1 MQSNDKFTKAISGH
15 LTEDIPIILSAAI
28 LMAALSQ
35 VTVPLLPVP
44 VTGQTLGVLLIGIM
58 LGRRRAVAAMLTYLG
73 MGMIGLPVFAG
84 ATTGLAVF
92 VGPTGGYLLGF
103 VPAVWV
109 MGFLGEKGCYRK
121 MYTALAALITGHA
134 VIFALGLLWLVHFTG
149 WSHVFAAG
157 LIPFLPGAAVKTLI
171 TLTLLP
177 LIRTQG

>member
-103 VPAVWV
+103 V
-109 MGFLGEKGCYRK
+109 
-121 MYTALAALITGHA
+121 
-134 VIFALGLLWLVHFTG
+134 
-149 WSHVFAAG
+149 
-157 LIPFLPGAAVKTLI
+157 
-171 TLTLLP
+171 
-177 LIRTQG
+177 